1 MADYYNILGVSRNA
15 GDKDLRQA
23 FRRLARKYH
32 PDLNPGDEE
41 AEKKFKQINDA
52 YEVLSDPKTRKAF
65 DRYGENWK
73 HADQLEAQHSRYS
86 GAPSG
91 WTYGGRTG
99 GSGFGQDPFGSLDDL
114 LGRVGGVSGRRG
126 RATMPIRLETDVE
139 ITLEEAFAG
148 TRRLVTITAD
158 GKDRRIEVSIPP
170 GVYSGSVV
178 RIRPAEGTEILL
190 NVTVTPH
197 KRFSRKGD
205 DLFTEVELPLEDA
218 ILGGEVEVQGLRGKV
233 RLKVPAESGNGQ
245 RIRLAGQGMPN
256 LGSPETRGDLYAVI
270 RPQAPSRLTDEEREL
285 FRKLK
290 ELRSRER

>member
-1 MADYYNILGVSRNA
+1 MADYYDTLGVNRNA
-15 GDKDLRQA
+15 GDKDIRQA

-32 PDLNPGDEE
+32 PDLNPGDEQ
-41 AEKKFKQINDA
+41 AEQKFKQINDA
-52 YEVLSDPKTRKAF
+52 YGVLSDAKTRRAF

-73 HADQLEAQHSRYS
+73 HADRIEEQNSRYG

-91 WTYGGRTG
+91 WPYGTRAG
-99 GSGFGQDPFGSLDDL
+99 GAGQGADLFGSLDDL
-114 LGRVGGVSGRRG
+114 LGRAGGVSGRRG
-126 RATMPIRLETDVE
+126 RAATPIRAETDVE

-148 TRRLVTITAD
+148 TRRLVTITAG

-178 RIRPAEGTEILL
+178 RVRPGEGQEISL

-197 KRFSRKGD
+197 KRFTRKGD
-205 DLFTEVELPLEDA
+205 DLFTDVELPLEDA
-218 ILGGEVEVQGLRGKV
+218 ILGGEVEVQTLRGKV
-233 RLKVPAESGNGQ
+233 SLKVPAESGNGQ

-256 LGSPETRGDLYAVI
+256 LGSPETRGSLYAVI
-270 RPQAPSRLTDEEREL
+270 RPQTPLELTDEERDL
-285 FRKLK
+285 FLKLK

>member
-15 GDKDLRQA
+15 GDKDIRQA

-32 PDLNPGDEE
+32 PDLNPGDEQ

-52 YEVLSDPKTRKAF
+52 YEVLSDSKTRKAF

-73 HADQLEAQHSRYS
+73 HADRIEAQYS
-86 GAPSG
+86 GRGGAPPT
-91 WTYGGRTG
+91 WPYGGRVG
-99 GSGFGQDPFGSLDDL
+99 GVGARPDLFGSLEDL
-114 LGRVGGVSGRRG
+114 LGRVGGVSGRRS
-126 RATMPIRLETDVE
+126 RAAASIRAETDVE
-139 ITLEEAFAG
+139 ITLEEAFEG
-148 TRRLVTITAD
+148 TKRLVTITAN

-178 RIRPAEGTEILL
+178 RIRPGEGQEILL

-197 KRFSRKGD
+197 KRFTRKGD

-218 ILGGEVEVQGLRGKV
+218 ILGGEVEVQTLRGKV
-233 RLKVPAESGNGQ
+233 RLKVPAESRNGQ

-256 LGSPETRGDLYAVI
+256 LGSPETRGSLYAVI
-270 RPQAPSRLTDEEREL
+270 RPQTPSKLTDEEREL
-285 FRKLK
+285 FLKLK
-290 ELRSRER
+290 ELRSREK